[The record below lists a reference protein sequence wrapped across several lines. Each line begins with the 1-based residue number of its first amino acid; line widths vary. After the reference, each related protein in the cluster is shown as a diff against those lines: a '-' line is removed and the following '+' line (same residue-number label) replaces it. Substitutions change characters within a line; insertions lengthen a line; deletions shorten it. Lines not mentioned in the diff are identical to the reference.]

1 VWLAESGALVLGGL
15 GRERERDSGEG
26 LQLRMNGSV
35 KTGGTTLLEVEGT
48 DDREGEEGWMAF
60 GRWEV

>member
-1 VWLAESGALVLGGL
+1 LA
-15 GRERERDSGEG
+15 ERERDSGEG